1 MNEPKSKKS
10 WRAKIHEMWK
20 RATPVVED
28 KDSHIDVYW
37 NGDDNMYPYEVE
49 RVINNSPTASRA
61 ANLMAKYISGKGLT
75 DPNQNVVV
83 NETKNYKLTDILN
96 IAAKDMAYQGGSWIH
111 VGYGLDEVTGDV
123 VPKTLDIIEYV
134 ECRKAK
140 EDDDD
145 NDGKITV
152 YNYCTDTKK
161 SFNNTSEKKEKKW
174 YYPYNSNPKVIKAQI
189 LKDAE
194 GKVEDNEDSDAY
206 YIEAIQHY
214 RGQIFYLNLTPRY
227 KYALSP
233 IDSVYNDAD
242 SEARVSVYTNT
253 QVRKGFL
260 GKTVAVTQGLD
271 EEQVDEVGKDLAT
284 FLGSENSGDMYHLD
298 VNQTDN
304 IDNTL
309 KFIQLKAQFDDKLFT
324 ETDNRIRRN
333 ILGAFNNIPEPLVL
347 AGSGAL
353 FGTSGEAYEQMKLFY
368 SEQTEEERMTLQ
380 RVINMLGFPCEIE
393 PMVKPPDEAEETSGD
408 EQAQATLKGS
418 VGGVTAIIEL
428 QKSVSGGFTTENAA
442 ISILQNLYG
451 FTDEQAKS
459 MIGKPINTEE
469 QTKEGETAV

>member
-1 MNEPKSKKS
+1 MNEPKSKKG

-28 KDSHIDVYW
+28 KDSHIDVYY
-37 NGDDNMYPYEVE
+37 NGEDNMYPYEVE
-49 RVINNSPTASRA
+49 RVVNNSPTACRA

-75 DPNQNVVV
+75 DPNQNIVV
-83 NETKNYKLTDILN
+83 NESKNYKITDILSM
-96 IAAKDMAYQGGSWIH
+96 AAKDMAYQGGSWIH
-111 VGYGLDEVTGDV
+111 VGYGLDEETGAV
-123 VPKTLDIIEYV
+123 VPKSLDVIEYV

-140 EDDDD
+140 EDDED

-152 YNYCTDTKK
+152 HNYCPDTKK
-161 SFNNTSEKKEKKW
+161 SFNSTSEKKEKKW
-174 YYPYNSNPKVIKAQI
+174 YYPFNSNPAVIKAQI
-189 LKDAE
+189 MKDAE
-194 GKVEDNEDSDAY
+194 GKTEAEDDDTAF
-206 YIEAIQHY
+206 IEAIKFY

-227 KYALSP
+227 KYASPP

-271 EEQVDEVGKDLAT
+271 DEQVDEVGKDLAT

-380 RVINMLGFPCEIE
+380 RVITMLGFPCEIE
-393 PMVKPPDEAEETSGD
+393 PMVKPKEEAVATSGD
-408 EQAQATLKGS
+408 AQAQAALKSS
-418 VGGVTAIIEL
+418 VGGVTALIEL
-428 QKSVSGGFTTENAA
+428 QKSVSGGYTTESAA
-442 ISILQNLYG
+442 IAILQNLYG
-451 FTDEQAKS
+451 FTEEQAKS
-459 MIGKPINTEE
+459 MVGKPINTEE
-469 QTKEGETAV
+469 QTKEGENTV